1 MGVSEMKCRHK
12 AAKAV
17 TLDRTGAD
25 DAHLGLPNLGEDGG
39 GNGPASYDANSVIA
53 GTIRPALPWL
63 VNLFLT
69 EARPVCIPAGN
80 LSAPLALVLSP
91 FTLCGGEGGGD
102 HLSAFAYA
110 IHGHEALEHFAIDK
124 IDGSG
129 DVLLGDGH
137 CAGSQ

>member
-1 MGVSEMKCRHK
+1 MGGRIGGGLDRSGLGRAGRRERYRMGVC
-12 AAKAV
+12 
-17 TLDRTGAD
+17 
-25 DAHLGLPNLGEDGG
+25 LGEDGHHSEAKRLVFG
-39 GNGPASYDANSVIA
+39 LMFGVDWPIWGHVRN
-53 GTIRPALPWL
+53 ALPDY
-63 VNLFLT
+63 
-69 EARPVCIPAGN
+69 
-80 LSAPLALVLSP
+80 LSRAPHA